1 MQTSYVCAPP
11 PTAGLVEGLAIITLC
26 NVVTTITAISMAAV
40 STNGRIRSGGIYF
53 MISRSLGPGQLL
65 QIHQVVS
72 YLSAL
77 I

>member
-1 MQTSYVCAPP
+1 MLYICCFNADIICKCLP

-53 MISRSLGPGQLL
+53 MISRSLGPG
-65 QIHQVVS
+65 
-72 YLSAL
+72 
-77 I
+77 